1 MNNAAKQDVMKN
13 FSIRALQQDDM
24 AEISRLICTRDDIP
38 ASTADTRLELMQWL
52 AFQNPYANGE
62 PTYFVV
68 ESPEGIVAYHGRMP
82 MSFLINGSPHNSY
95 YVHDLYVDP
104 RYREKGMGFWLTRAL
119 AKHIEKSSANFF
131 CLFGMTPLNL
141 QIHRRFNYYESIIPG
156 FAKPIDPQRELK
168 RLLKFDGLVRLINPF
183 ISASLSCID
192 MLFLGSQSRGV
203 KVSPVERFDD
213 SFSALAKTLSRN
225 NGINI
230 EKSAAYLN
238 WKYIDRP
245 YRREVIFAAY
255 RNGNLSG
262 YTIVSPSPYQKDTPV
277 GILIDLMANP
287 SDKATVAALINA
299 AAKYCRQNGLHS
311 LRGVFSN
318 PQLGKTLR
326 HGLFFPTEGKAFM
339 IGNLGK
345 ASVQNDHLKNL
356 KNWHITLGESDT
368 YMLSL

>member
-13 FSIRALQQDDM
+13 FSIRALRPDDM
-24 AEISRLICTRDDIP
+24 VEVSRLIRTRDDLPQSNRDI
-38 ASTADTRLELMQWL
+38 RLQLMQWL
-52 AFQNPYANGE
+52 AFHNPYANGE

-82 MSFLINGSPHNSY
+82 VSFLINGATQNSY

-104 RYREKGMGFWLTRAL
+104 RCREKGMGFWLTRAL
-119 AKHIEKSSANFF
+119 AKHIEKSSPNFF

-141 QIHRRFNYYESIIPG
+141 QIHRRFNYYECTIPG
-156 FAKPIDPQRELK
+156 FAKPLNPQRELK
-168 RLLKFDGLVRLINPF
+168 RLLKFNGLVKLMNPLV
-183 ISASLSCID
+183 SATLSGID
-192 MLFLGSQSRGV
+192 ILLLGSRGRSVTVSR
-203 KVSPVERFDD
+203 VERFDD
-213 SFSALAKTLSRN
+213 AFSTLATTLSRQ
-225 NGINI
+225 NGFSIN
-230 EKSAAYLN
+230 KSAAYLN

-299 AAKYCRQNGLHS
+299 ASKYCRQKGLHS
-311 LRGVFSN
+311 LRGVFSQ
-318 PQLGKTLR
+318 PVLGKTLR
-326 HGLFFPTEGKAFM
+326 RCLFFPTDGKAFM
-339 IGNLGK
+339 IGNLEK
-345 ASVQNDHLKNL
+345 ASVENDHLKNL